1 VTPLLII
8 SVVAGVTAAVLA
20 IAAVHYA
27 RQAQLEYEELRERV
41 PQAAHLA
48 DLEQRIDDRTLQL
61 EEMAGKL
68 AEYQR
73 LEALIPG
80 LERAVADLE
89 HRQAS
94 LEPARQQHIE
104 LQAALEAG
112 RESLRTTQGELHGLR
127 QEHERLL
134 SEAEK
139 CRREADLEQRR
150 AEEARRVA
158 DTHQL
163 EAAESAR
170 ALEQLKTESAAVRS
184 NALAELR
191 GLEAQ
196 IREAELKAHRL
207 GIELQQK
214 EQQLAESVQQLETVN
229 RQISQL
235 QMSKVAMEESVANL
249 RSQKSGAESE
259 LARLKHELVAAAE
272 RKNAAEREVARL
284 EQQIESLTRQ
294 RTDLATA
301 VATTAQNITG
311 EFEFASAFESMAAP
325 IIHSEGQANGTRQEE
340 EALQTVTQYAEQLGF
355 QYSDRVLRAFHT
367 SLKLGGHSPL
377 LVLAGISGTGKS
389 QLPRIYAD
397 ALGIH
402 FLQVPVQPG
411 WDSPADLL
419 GFFSHI
425 ERKFKPTPLARA
437 LVQMDPYSESRL
449 EELTWT
455 DETQTFIKSFKRHP
469 DEMLLVLLDEMNL
482 ARVEYYFSDFLSRME
497 IRNAPGFL
505 EDNPD
510 HRARAEFALEAP
522 GARGGLQSLPLFVGR
537 NVLFV
542 GTMNEDE
549 STMSLSD
556 KVLDRANVLRFGKP
570 TKLSTA
576 VGRGTQAREAAIL
589 HRKQWHRWCAVDTGG
604 PQIAEAMRKI
614 DAWTQSLND
623 ALDRSHRP
631 FAHRTAAAIKAYCLA
646 YPRGTQPLGDAI
658 KIAFA
663 DQLEQRVMPRLR
675 GLDSESAEGRDTLE
689 SVSALADELG
699 DTTLREAIE
708 RGRQSHGGGSF
719 AWYGVVR
726 DD

>member
-1 VTPLLII
+1 MTTLLII
-8 SVVAGVTAAVLA
+8 SVITGVSAAVLA

-48 DLEQRIDDRTLQL
+48 DLEQRIDDRTVQL
-61 EEMAGKL
+61 EDMAGKL

-94 LEPARQQHIE
+94 LEPARRQYIE
-104 LQAALEAG
+104 LQAALEAS
-112 RESLRTTQGELHGLR
+112 RDSLRTTQAELQGLR

-134 SEAEK
+134 SEAEHCK
-139 CRREADLEQRR
+139 READQEERRAEDARREAD
-150 AEEARRVA
+150 AHKHKA
-158 DTHQL
+158 T
-163 EAAESAR
+163 EAAR
-170 ALEQLKTESAAVRS
+170 TLEQLTTETAAARS
-184 NALAELR
+184 KAQADLR
-191 GLEAQ
+191 DLEAQ
-196 IREAELKAHRL
+196 IREAERNAHRL
-207 GIELQQK
+207 GMELQQAERRLAES
-214 EQQLAESVQQLETVN
+214 EQQLEAVN

-235 QMSKVAMEESVANL
+235 QMSKVALEESLASL
-249 RSQKSGAESE
+249 RSQKAGAASE
-259 LARLKHELVAAAE
+259 LARLEQDIASAAE
-272 RKNAAEREVARL
+272 RKREAERNVATL
-284 EQQIESLTRQ
+284 EQAIEALTRQ
-294 RTDLATA
+294 RADLAQA
-301 VATTAQNITG
+301 VAATAQNITG
-311 EFEFASAFESMAAP
+311 EFEFASAFESMTAP
-325 IIHSEGQANGTRQEE
+325 VVHSEGLVPTHQEE
-340 EALQTVTQYAEQLGF
+340 EEAIQAVKNYADSLGF

-449 EELTWT
+449 EELVWT
-455 DETQTFIKSFKRHP
+455 DDNQTFINAFQRHP
-469 DEMLLVLLDEMNL
+469 DELLLVLLDEMNL

-505 EDNPD
+505 ETKPD

-576 VGRGTQAREAAIL
+576 VGPGTRAPEAPL
-589 HRKQWHRWCAVDTGG
+589 LRRQQWHSWCAVETRGQ
-604 PQIAEAMRKI
+604 QIADTIRKI

-623 ALDRSHRP
+623 ALDGSHRP

-646 YPRGTQPLGDAI
+646 YPRGTRTTDEAI

-675 GLDSESAEGRDTLE
+675 GLDSESTEGRETLD
-689 SVSALADELG
+689 SVGAIADQLG
-699 DTTLREAIE
+699 DTRLREAIE